1 MTALSKRVRALEVGE
16 QDALSDAVRV
26 WFGMPAQGEHG
37 DGFTFNTETGAIDTS
52 GLSLEAREWLE
63 RI

>member
-26 WFGMPAQGEHG
+26 WLGMPAQGEHG
-37 DGFTFNTETGAIDTS
+37 DSFTLNIKTGAIDMS
-52 GLSLEAREWLE
+52 GLSQEAREWLE

>member
-1 MTALSKRVRALEVGE
+1 MTALSKRVRALEVGG
-16 QDALSDAVRV
+16 QDALSDAVRL

-37 DGFTFNTETGAIDTS
+37 GDFTFSTKTGAIDTS
-52 GLSLEAREWLE
+52 GLSQEAREWLE